1 MGDYLASLNTVL
13 DREFDIIRPTHG
25 PAITEVRPFVQAYID
40 HRLVRESQILEALED
55 QGPIKSATSSRCSI
69 KDVDKRL
76 HPAAAHSVLSHMIHL
91 RETGRVSA
99 DGLDGLRQSYALA

>member
-1 MGDYLASLNTVL
+1 M
-13 DREFDIIRPTHG
+13 
-25 PAITEVRPFVQAYID
+25 QAYID
-40 HRLVRESQILEALED
+40 HRILRETQILSALETGID
-55 QGPIKSATSSRCSI
+55 KISDIVALLY

-99 DGLDGLRQSYALA
+99 EGLDGLRQSYQLA